1 MPETFES
8 LSDLPI
14 EVLCLSA
21 TPILIRNGQITS
33 VEPGVFDVVLDN
45 PEPSLN
51 AGMRVVLAGGPKS
64 TIRMNAL
71 VTDISENRLRVK
83 TIRQIQPEKRA
94 FPRLYGGLNVRYQV
108 IEKKDEAT
116 APAAWLAGDR
126 RLSEKGV
133 WHEPDPFMDFSSAGL
148 KFEDRDT
155 CQAGDILLLELKIP
169 SVEEASHVTA
179 QVVRVEPIPQDQ
191 IEETEGDEKES
202 AVTHQIAIK
211 FLAISDEAAEALASF
226 TLKIQDALLRT

>member
-33 VEPGVFDVVLDN
+33 IEPGVYDVILDN

-71 VTDISENRLRVK
+71 ITDISENRLRVK

-94 FPRLYGGLNVRYQV
+94 FPRLYGGLNVRYRIV
-108 IEKKDEAT
+108 EKDDEAT
-116 APAAWLAGDR
+116 LPAAWLNNEEN
-126 RLSEKGV
+126 LSQKGV
-133 WHEPDPFMDFSSAGL
+133 WYEPDPFMDFSSAGL
-148 KFEDRDT
+148 KFEDRDY
-155 CQAGDILLLELKIP
+155 CQADDLLLLELKIP
-169 SVEEASHVTA
+169 SLEEASHVTA

-191 IEETEGDEKES
+191 IDGAEEAGQNS